1 MKSGRELCLENQ
13 FPNIPWNLNQ
23 KESFWRFQNSKKH
36 PINRCPLRGP
46 TAKWTQAHFSLK
58 ITVAL
63 DENPHRKVH
72 WSYFVKPK
80 ETKMG
85 PVLLK
90 LGLTIDQA

>member
-1 MKSGRELCLENQ
+1 MPLAWPFCQMDLGPFLLE
-13 FPNIPWNLNQ
+13 
-23 KESFWRFQNSKKH
+23 
-36 PINRCPLRGP
+36 
-46 TAKWTQAHFSLK
+46 